1 MNKDKKIYRYLNSD
15 LHSLSL
21 TMRTDSSYTLEEA
34 VDVLLAM
41 ARAYEKH
48 STDYKR
54 RVKLNERFNDV

>member
-1 MNKDKKIYRYLNSD
+1 MNKDKKTYRSLQSDLNSLLLD
-15 LHSLSL
+15 
-21 TMRTDSSYTLEEA
+21 MRMDSSYTLEAA

>member
-1 MNKDKKIYRYLNSD
+1 MNKDKTYRSLHSD

-21 TMRTDSSYTLEEA
+21 TMRMDSSYTLEDA

>member
-1 MNKDKKIYRYLNSD
+1 
-15 LHSLSL
+15 
-21 TMRTDSSYTLEEA
+21 MRMDSSYTLEEA

>member
-21 TMRTDSSYTLEEA
+21 TMRMDSSYTLEEA

>member
-1 MNKDKKIYRYLNSD
+1 MNKDKKTYDYLNGD
-15 LHSLSL
+15 LYSLYT
-21 TMRTDSSYTLEEA
+21 TMRMDSSYTLEEA
-34 VDVLLAM
+34 LDVLLAM

>member
-1 MNKDKKIYRYLNSD
+1 MNKDKKTYRSLQSDLNSLLLD
-15 LHSLSL
+15 
-21 TMRTDSSYTLEEA
+21 MRMDSSYTLEEA